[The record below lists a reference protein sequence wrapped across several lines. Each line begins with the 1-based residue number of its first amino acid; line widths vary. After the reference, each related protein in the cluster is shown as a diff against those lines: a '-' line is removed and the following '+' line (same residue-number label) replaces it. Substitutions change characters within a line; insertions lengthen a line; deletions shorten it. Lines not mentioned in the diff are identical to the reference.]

1 MTMTTGSSLDAHW
14 FDGRS
19 AAGESAQVTV
29 TDGYVHAKIGDRQV
43 DIPRSD
49 VVVSAPVAGIPLR
62 FSLPDGGVLVLDDV
76 AVDPRSVGAR
86 TPQGVVHALERNPAV
101 VVVALVAVVAVAV
114 LAYLR
119 GIPWLADRIAQ
130 RIPIAAEA
138 KLGNAALASLD
149 RIMFEPS
156 KLPVEEQADLQ
167 ARFDRL
173 VAQAGLPFTPKLL
186 FRNAGH
192 IGANALTLPGG
203 TIVVTDQLVARVDSQ
218 DETSAVFAH
227 ELGHVAH
234 RDSMR
239 ALLAQSSS
247 GLVLGA
253 LLGDVSG
260 IGSLAAAAPAML
272 IGLSYSRASEEQADD
287 YALAL
292 LPRAGLSP
300 ALVADSLEAIS
311 AAQCSAAEAKADA
324 KGCGKSRRGRPQPP
338 AYLSTHPDLEERIA
352 RARAAASP

>member
-1 MTMTTGSSLDAHW
+1 MTTESPLDAHW

-19 AAGESAQVTV
+19 AAGERAQVTV
-29 TDGYVHAKIGDRQV
+29 TDGYLHARIGNRQV
-43 DIPRSD
+43 DLSERD

-62 FSLPDGGVLVLDDV
+62 FSFPDGGVLVLDDV
-76 AVDPRSVGAR
+76 AVDPGSVGAR

-138 KLGNAALASLD
+138 KLGNTALASLD
-149 RIMFEPS
+149 RIMFAPS
-156 KLPVEEQADLQ
+156 KLPKKEQAELQ

-173 VAQAGLPFTPKLL
+173 VAQAELPSAPKLL
-186 FRNAGH
+186 LRSAEG

-203 TIVVTDQLVARVDSQ
+203 TIVVTDQLVARVESQ
-218 DETSAVFAH
+218 DETSAVLAH

-234 RDSMR
+234 RDTMR

-272 IGLSYSRASEEQADD
+272 IGLSYSRANEEQADD

-292 LPRAGLSP
+292 LPRVGLSP
-300 ALVADSLEAIS
+300 GLVADSLEAIS
-311 AAQCSAAEAKADA
+311 ATRCSAADAKADA
-324 KGCGKSRRGRPQPP
+324 KGCGKSRRGYLQPP
-338 AYLSTHPDLEERIA
+338 AYFSTHPDLAERIA
-352 RARAAASP
+352 RARAAAP

>member
-1 MTMTTGSSLDAHW
+1 MTPTTGSPLKAHW

-19 AAGESAQVTV
+19 AAGEPAEVTV
-29 TDGYVHAKIGDRQV
+29 TGGYVHARIGERQL
-43 DIPRSD
+43 DLARSD

-62 FSLPDGGVLVLDDV
+62 LALPDGGVLVLDDV
-76 AVDPRSVGAR
+76 TVDPRSVGGS
-86 TPQGVVHALERNPAV
+86 TPQGVVHALERNPV
-101 VVVALVAVVAVAV
+101 VVVLALLAVVAVAG

-119 GIPWLADRIAQ
+119 GIPWLAERIAQ
-130 RIPIAAEA
+130 RIPIAAET
-138 KLGNAALASLD
+138 KLGDTALASLD
-149 RIMFEPS
+149 RIMLRPS
-156 KLPVEEQADLQ
+156 KLSAEEQAELLS
-167 ARFDRL
+167 RFDRL
-173 VAQAGLPFTPKLL
+173 VAQAELPTAPKLL
-186 FRNAGH
+186 FRSAIG

-203 TIVVTDQLVARVDSQ
+203 TIVVTDQLVARVDSPDQ
-218 DETSAVFAH
+218 TAAVLAH

-234 RDSMR
+234 RDTMR
-239 ALLAQSSS
+239 ALLAQSSG

-272 IGLSYSRASEEQADD
+272 IGLRYSRASEEQADD

-311 AAQCSAAEAKADA
+311 AIQCSAAEAKEDA
-324 KGCGKSRRGRPQPP
+324 GGCGKSRRGLPQPP

-352 RARAAASP
+352 RARAASH

>member
-1 MTMTTGSSLDAHW
+1 MTTGAPLNAHW
-14 FDGRS
+14 FDGRN
-19 AAGESAQVTV
+19 AAGEAAEVTV
-29 TDGYVHAKIGDRQV
+29 TGARVHARIGERELDL
-43 DIPRSD
+43 PRRD

-62 FSLPDGGVLVLDDV
+62 LTFPDGGVLVLDDV

-86 TPQGVVHALERNPAV
+86 TPQGIVHGLERNPV
-101 VVVALVAVVAVAV
+101 VVVIALLAVVAVAA
-114 LAYLR
+114 LAYVR

-130 RIPIAAEA
+130 RIPIAAET
-138 KLGNAALASLD
+138 KLGDAALASLD
-149 RIMFEPS
+149 RIMF
-156 KLPVEEQADLQ
+156 LPTTLSGDQQAELE

-173 VAQAGLPFTPKLL
+173 VAQAELQAPPKLL
-186 FRNAGH
+186 FRNAPG

-203 TIVVTDQLVARVDSQ
+203 TIVVTDQLVARVDSP
-218 DETSAVFAH
+218 DETSAVLAH

-234 RDSMR
+234 RDTMR
-239 ALLAQSSS
+239 ALLAQSSG

-272 IGLSYSRASEEQADD
+272 IGLRYSREGEEQADD

-311 AAQCSAAEAKADA
+311 AIQCSAAEAKADA
-324 KGCGKSRRGRPQPP
+324 GGCGKSRRGRPQPP
-338 AYLSTHPDLEERIA
+338 AYLSTHPDIGERIA
-352 RARAAASP
+352 RARAAAQ

>member
-1 MTMTTGSSLDAHW
+1 MTIGTGFPLAAHW
-14 FDGRS
+14 FDGRT
-19 AAGESAQVTV
+19 AAGLPARVAVSDDV
-29 TDGYVHAKIGDRQV
+29 VHVLIGDRQV
-43 DIPRSD
+43 DVPKGE
-49 VVVSAPVAGIPLR
+49 VVVSAPVAGVPLR
-62 FSLPDGGVLVLDDV
+62 LELPEGGVLVLDDV
-76 AVDPRSVGAR
+76 TVDPRSFGAT
-86 TPQGVVHALERNPAV
+86 TPQGVVHALERNPAA
-101 VVVALVAVVAVAV
+101 VVVALLAVFAVAV
-114 LAYLR
+114 LAYVR
-119 GIPWLADRIAQ
+119 GIPWLADRVAQ

-138 KLGNAALASLD
+138 KLGDAALASLD
-149 RIMFEPS
+149 RVMFGPS
-156 KLPVEEQADLQ
+156 KLAVEERADLE

-173 VAQAGLPFTPKLL
+173 VAQAGLPSPPKLL
-186 FRNAGH
+186 FRSAEG

-203 TIVVTDQLVARVDSQ
+203 TIVVTDQLVARVDSP
-218 DETSAVFAH
+218 DETAAVFAH

-234 RDSMR
+234 RDTMR
-239 ALLAQSSS
+239 ALLAQSSG

-300 ALVADSLEAIS
+300 ALVAESLEALG
-311 AAQCSAAEAKADA
+311 AAQCSASETKADA
-324 KGCGKSRRGRPQPP
+324 EGCGKSPRGRLQPP

-352 RARAAASP
+352 RARAAVP